1 MNFAKALAA
10 SACLTSAAQASVV
23 SFDQPTFPNTSTSAS
38 QTAGDWQLSFS
49 VDAEA
54 GDDFLR
60 TRAVTGGSGG
70 TFVFYAMSDCVFD
83 PAGFGRIAR
92 IDAFV
97 DARWARDSIGSFA
110 FAAQV
115 GDDYYYRYGFAATG
129 EPDPQ
134 GWVEASFGIDAS
146 ERWMR
151 RFELETYNFYDALDL
166 TAVTR
171 PIRFGF
177 AHFARTNSGGA
188 PTEYVWD
195 FNNIHIDVTYVVP
208 EPATLGL
215 LIGGAI
221 LAIRRR

>member
-1 MNFAKALAA
+1 MTIVQLLTA
-10 SACLTSAAQASVV
+10 SACMAAATQAGVV
-23 SFDQPTFPNTSTSAS
+23 SFDQPQFPNTSTSTS
-38 QTAGDWQLSFS
+38 QTAGDWQISFS

-60 TRAVTGGSGG
+60 SRAVTGGSGG
-70 TFVFYAMSDCVFD
+70 SFVFYAMSDCVFD
-83 PAGFGRIAR
+83 PASHGRIAR
-92 IDAFV
+92 IDALV
-97 DARWARDSIGSFA
+97 SARWARDAIGSFA

-115 GDDYYYRYGFAATG
+115 GDDYFYRYGFAAEG
-129 EPDPQ
+129 EPDPR
-134 GWVEASFGIDAS
+134 GWIEASFGIDAS

-166 TAVTR
+166 TEVTQ

-195 FNNIHIDVTYVVP
+195 FNNIHIDVTYTVP
-208 EPATLGL
+208 EPAVMGMTV
-215 LIGGAI
+215 GALI
-221 LAIRRR
+221 LAMRRR